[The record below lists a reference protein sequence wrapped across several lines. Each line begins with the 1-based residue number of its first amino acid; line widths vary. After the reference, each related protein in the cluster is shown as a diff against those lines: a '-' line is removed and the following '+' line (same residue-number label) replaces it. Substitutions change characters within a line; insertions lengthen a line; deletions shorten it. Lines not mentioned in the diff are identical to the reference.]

1 MYKGIYIAL
10 SGAVL
15 KRRNL
20 DIFAQN
26 IANANTTGYKKERIS
41 FKDYVVPADNKN
53 DLNDDGRV
61 MADLSRSIIDFS
73 SGALSQTGNPLD
85 VALHGKGL
93 FALEDGKFTR
103 NGSFMMSSEGYLTTE
118 SGLKVLGEGGP
129 VQLQGNR
136 IDILPSGDI
145 IVDDVIADR
154 LKIVDFPDK
163 GVLKKLSEGTF
174 TTEETGESV
183 NAQVSQG
190 FLETSNVNIIQEM
203 VQMLASNREFE
214 SYQKMIHAFDEASSK
229 TINELGK

>member
-41 FKDYVVPADNKN
+41 FKDYIVPADNKK
-53 DLNDDGRV
+53 DLNGDGRV

-73 SGALSQTGNPLD
+73 SGALSRTGNPLD
-85 VALHGKGL
+85 VAIHGNGL
-93 FALEDGKFTR
+93 FALEEGKFTR
-103 NGSFMMSSEGYLTTE
+103 NGSFMISSEGYLTTE
-118 SGLKVLGEGGP
+118 SGVAVLGEGGP
-129 VQLQGNR
+129 IQLQGDR

-145 IVDDVIADR
+145 IVDDLLADR

-163 GVLKKLSEGTF
+163 GVLKKLNGGMF
-174 TTEETGESV
+174 TSKETGEPV
-183 NAQVSQG
+183 TAEVSQG
-190 FLETSNVNIIQEM
+190 FLETSNVNVIQEM